1 MLLIVSFLLMTVL
14 NETMGVSFI
23 IPAAQCDLHM
33 STSDKGLLSSMTFF
47 GKLINNMYNL
57 VINQTVL
64 LLEIVFHM
72 HKINSE
78 SS

>member
-1 MLLIVSFLLMTVL
+1 MTVL

>member
-47 GKLINNMYNL
+47 GKLINDLYSL
-57 VINQTVL
+57 DVNQTDL
-64 LLEIVFHM
+64 LLETVFQM
-72 HKINSE
+72 QKINCE